1 MLINLKSV
9 QPSVTYIL
17 RGLDLDSI
25 DQICSEIRQLTDKV
39 VQKNLTD
46 GILFSGGLD
55 TSIVAFAASKY
66 TKLEAFTVAFE
77 NSPALDLKYAKLM
90 ADLLKMNHTVHFFGE
105 EEMHSAIQD
114 VIKVLKVFDPM
125 DVRNSVAAYVGLKAA
140 KENGIKAM
148 MTGDG
153 LDELLGG
160 YSWLFDLNEKELKN
174 YLSNMWQVM
183 KFTSIPMAKSIGIVS
198 KPPFIDPDFKSY
210 AYNVDT
216 KLMIRLERGKIWG
229 KWIMR
234 KAYECLLPD
243 EIVWR
248 PKTPLEFGSGTTI
261 FPKVFSEKLSDEY
274 FQKKVK
280 KYQESDQ
287 VTIRDKEH
295 LFYYEIFRS
304 HFGVPSEVFKGAE
317 GKQCPYCK
325 SKGDS
330 VRSKFCK
337 VCGAYPI

>member
-1 MLINLKSV
+1 M
-9 QPSVTYIL
+9 
-17 RGLDLDSI
+17 
-25 DQICSEIRQLTDKV
+25 
-39 VQKNLTD
+39 
-46 GILFSGGLD
+46 LFSGGLD
-55 TSIVAFAASKY
+55 TSIVAFVASKY

-90 ADLLKMNHTVHFFGE
+90 ANLLDMNHRIKVFGE

-125 DVRNSVAAYVGLKAA
+125 GIRNSVAAYVGLKAA
-140 KENGIKAM
+140 KENGIKGV

-160 YSWLFDLNEKELKN
+160 YSWLFKFNQKELKE

-183 KFTSIPMAKSIGIVS
+183 HFTSIPMAESLGMIS
-198 KPPFIDPDFKSY
+198 KPPFLDPEFKSF
-210 AYNVDT
+210 AYGVDT
-216 KLMIRLERGKIWG
+216 KLMIRRERGEIWG

-234 KAYECLLPD
+234 KAYEGLLPD

-248 PKTPLEFGSGTTI
+248 KKVPLEFGSGTTI
-261 FPKVFSEKLSDEY
+261 FPQVFSEKISDKY
-274 FQKKVK
+274 FQEKVK
-280 KYQESDQ
+280 KYQETDQ
-287 VTIRDKEH
+287 VSIRDKEH

-304 HFGVPSEVFKGAE
+304 HFGVPSEVFKDKE

-325 SKGDS
+325 AKGGNPK
-330 VRSKFCK
+330 SKFCK

>member
-1 MLINLKSV
+1 
-9 QPSVTYIL
+9 
-17 RGLDLDSI
+17 
-25 DQICSEIRQLTDKV
+25 

-46 GILFSGGLD
+46 GMLFSGGLD
-55 TSIVAFAASKY
+55 TSVIAFEASKH

-77 NSPALDLKYAKLM
+77 NSPALDLEYARLM
-90 ADLLKMNHTVHFFGE
+90 ADLLKMKHTVHVFGE
-105 EEMHSAIQD
+105 EEMQSAIRD

-125 DVRNSVAAYVGLKAA
+125 GVRNSVAAYVGLKAA
-140 KENGIKAM
+140 KENGIKGV

-160 YSWLFDLNEKELKN
+160 YSWLFSLDEQELKE

-183 KFTSIPMAKSIGIVS
+183 QFTSIPMAESLGMVS
-198 KPPFIDPDFKSY
+198 KPPFLDPEFKAF
-210 AYNVDT
+210 AYGVDT
-216 KLMIRLERGKIWG
+216 KHMIRSERGKMWG

-234 KAYECLLPD
+234 KAYEGLLPD
-243 EIVWR
+243 KIVWR
-248 PKTPLEFGSGTTI
+248 VKTPLEFGSGTTV
-261 FPKVFSEKLSDEY
+261 FPQVFSKKISDSYFHEKAKRYREA
-274 FQKKVK
+274 
-280 KYQESDQ
+280 DQ

-304 HFGVPSEVFKGAE
+304 QFGVPSEVFKDAK

-325 SKGDS
+325 SKGGNLK
-330 VRSKFCK
+330 SKFCK

>member
-1 MLINLKSV
+1 
-9 QPSVTYIL
+9 
-17 RGLDLDSI
+17 
-25 DQICSEIRQLTDKV
+25 

-46 GILFSGGLD
+46 GMLFSGGLD
-55 TSIVAFAASKY
+55 TSVIAFEASKH

-77 NSPALDLKYAKLM
+77 NSPALDVEYARLM
-90 ADLLKMNHTVHFFGE
+90 ADLLKMKHTVHVFGE
-105 EEMHSAIQD
+105 EEMQSAIRD

-125 DVRNSVAAYVGLKAA
+125 GVRNSVAAYVGLKAA
-140 KENGIKAM
+140 KENGIKGV

-160 YSWLFDLNEKELKN
+160 YSWLFSLDEQELKE

-183 KFTSIPMAKSIGIVS
+183 QFTSIPMAESLGMVS
-198 KPPFIDPDFKSY
+198 KPPFLDPEFKAF
-210 AYNVDT
+210 AYGVDT
-216 KLMIRLERGKIWG
+216 KHMIRSERGKMWG

-234 KAYECLLPD
+234 KAYEGLLPD
-243 EIVWR
+243 KIVWR
-248 PKTPLEFGSGTTI
+248 VKTPLEFGSGTTV
-261 FPKVFSEKLSDEY
+261 FPQVFSKKISDSYFHEKAKRYREA
-274 FQKKVK
+274 
-280 KYQESDQ
+280 DQ

-304 HFGVPSEVFKGAE
+304 QFGVPSEVFKDAK

-325 SKGDS
+325 SKGGNLK
-330 VRSKFCK
+330 SKFCK

>member
-1 MLINLKSV
+1 M
-9 QPSVTYIL
+9 
-17 RGLDLDSI
+17 
-25 DQICSEIRQLTDKV
+25 
-39 VQKNLTD
+39 
-46 GILFSGGLD
+46 LFSGGLD
-55 TSIVAFAASKY
+55 TSIAAFVASKHA
-66 TKLEAFTVAFE
+66 KLEAFTVAFE

-90 ADLLKMNHTVHFFGE
+90 ADLLKVNHTVKFFGE

-114 VIKVLKVFDPM
+114 VITVLKVFDPM

-140 KENGIKAM
+140 KTNGIKGI

-160 YSWLFDLNEKELKN
+160 YSWLFGLNEQELKD

-183 KFTSIPMAKSIGIVS
+183 QFTSIPLAESLGMVS
-198 KPPFIDPDFKSY
+198 KPPFLDPDFKSF
-210 AYNVDT
+210 AYGVDT
-216 KLMIRLERGKIWG
+216 KLMIRRERGEIWG

-234 KAYECLLPD
+234 KAYEGLLPD

-248 PKTPLEFGSGTTI
+248 TKTPLEFGSGTTI
-261 FPKVFSEKLSDEY
+261 FPQLFGEKISDSY
-274 FQKKVK
+274 FQEKAK
-280 KYQESDQ
+280 KYREMDE

-304 HFGVPSEVFKGAE
+304 HFGIPSEFFKDKQ
-317 GKQCPYCK
+317 GKQCPHCK
-325 SKGDS
+325 AKGGNPE
-330 VRSKFCK
+330 SKFCK

>member
-1 MLINLKSV
+1 M
-9 QPSVTYIL
+9 
-17 RGLDLDSI
+17 DSS
-25 DQICSEIRQLTDKV
+25 DQIFSQIRRLTDKV
-39 VQKNLTD
+39 VKNNLTD
-46 GILFSGGLD
+46 GMLFSGGLD
-55 TSIVAFAASKY
+55 TSVIAFVASKY

-90 ADLLKMNHTVHFFGE
+90 ANLLNMNHTIKFFGE
-105 EEMHSAIQD
+105 KEMHSAILD

-125 DVRNSVAAYVGLKAA
+125 DIRNSVASYVGLKAA
-140 KENGIKAM
+140 KENGIKGV

-160 YSWLFDLNEKELKN
+160 YSWLFHLNEKELKE

-183 KFTSIPMAKSIGIVS
+183 QFTSIPMAESLGLVAKA
-198 KPPFIDPDFKSY
+198 PFLDPEFKSF
-210 AYNVDT
+210 AYDVDT
-216 KLMIRLERGKIWG
+216 KLMIRRKRGEIWG

-234 KAYECLLPD
+234 KAYEGLLPD

-248 PKTPLEFGSGTTI
+248 KKIPLEFGSGTTI
-261 FPKVFSEKLSDEY
+261 FPQVFSEKISDKY
-274 FQKKVK
+274 FREKVK

-287 VTIRDKEH
+287 VNIRDKEH

-304 HFGVPSEVFKGAE
+304 HFGVPSEVFKDKE

-325 SKGDS
+325 AKGGNVKS
-330 VRSKFCK
+330 RFCK

>member
-1 MLINLKSV
+1 
-9 QPSVTYIL
+9 
-17 RGLDLDSI
+17 
-25 DQICSEIRQLTDKV
+25 

-46 GILFSGGLD
+46 GMLFSGGLD
-55 TSIVAFAASKY
+55 TSVIAFEASKH

-77 NSPALDLKYAKLM
+77 NSPALDLEYARLM
-90 ADLLKMNHTVHFFGE
+90 ADLLKMKHTVHFFGE
-105 EEMHSAIQD
+105 EEMQSAIRD

-125 DVRNSVAAYVGLKAA
+125 GVRNSVAAYVGLKAA
-140 KENGIKAM
+140 KENGIKGV

-160 YSWLFDLNEKELKN
+160 YSWLFSLDEQELKE

-183 KFTSIPMAKSIGIVS
+183 QFTSIPMAESLGMVS
-198 KPPFIDPDFKSY
+198 KPPFLDPEFKAF
-210 AYNVDT
+210 AYGVDT
-216 KLMIRLERGKIWG
+216 KHMIRSERGKMWG

-234 KAYECLLPD
+234 KAYEGLLPD
-243 EIVWR
+243 KIVWR
-248 PKTPLEFGSGTTI
+248 VKTPLEFGSGTTV
-261 FPKVFSEKLSDEY
+261 FPQVFSKKISDSYFHEKAKRYREA
-274 FQKKVK
+274 
-280 KYQESDQ
+280 DQ

-304 HFGVPSEVFKGAE
+304 QFGVPSEVFKDAK

-325 SKGDS
+325 SKGGNLK
-330 VRSKFCK
+330 SKFCK